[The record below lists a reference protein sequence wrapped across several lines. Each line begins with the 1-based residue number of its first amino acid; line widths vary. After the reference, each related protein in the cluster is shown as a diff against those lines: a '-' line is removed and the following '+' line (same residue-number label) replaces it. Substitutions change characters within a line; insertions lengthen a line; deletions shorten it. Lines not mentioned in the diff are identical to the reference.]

1 MKWAGR
7 INDQIETTLLEQVA
21 LEGYFVL
28 AERARNVT
36 DKNYIK
42 MTIEEV
48 FGTKINELKFY
59 ETFFNEKLEKIFED
73 VHKNLV
79 GVPKIIASK

>member
-1 MKWAGR
+1 
-7 INDQIETTLLEQVA
+7 
-21 LEGYFVL
+21 
-28 AERARNVT
+28 
-36 DKNYIK
+36 
-42 MTIEEV
+42 MTIEKV